1 MPTPML
7 RSGPP
12 SDVLNTIAHSRRTA
26 PADQRIASGDEITT
40 SADEML
46 AIYDI
51 ARALAGQVH
60 LGDAGDVIAKHLR
73 KLIPSSLCVFYLYS
87 TTNDEIEAQ
96 HAVGEGAALVRGLKV
111 SLGQRLSGWVAA
123 NRQTISNSDPFLD
136 LGDIARG
143 PGLMLNSTLSTPL
156 IADDKLVGVLALYSK
171 DHNGFQDTHR
181 RVIEMVA
188 GEIARTFKRASEFES
203 SARRD
208 LVTRLP
214 NVKQLEQF
222 VESAGVDR
230 IAKDAQFTLLIIDV
244 VNLRGI
250 NATHGRDT
258 GDDVLRHVAR
268 QTTAGLRVADILFRY
283 ASDEFVALLNET
295 SSEVGRAIANRIR
308 ENIASNSLVSTI
320 NDIVAVDVV
329 VTAVSTP
336 SDGGSLK
343 ELMTTG
349 RQRAADA
356 ASDHQSTRVG

>member
-1 MPTPML
+1 
-7 RSGPP
+7 
-12 SDVLNTIAHSRRTA
+12 
-26 PADQRIASGDEITT
+26 
-40 SADEML
+40 
-46 AIYDI
+46 
-51 ARALAGQVH
+51 
-60 LGDAGDVIAKHLR
+60 
-73 KLIPSSLCVFYLYS
+73 
-87 TTNDEIEAQ
+87 
-96 HAVGEGAALVRGLKV
+96 
-111 SLGQRLSGWVAA
+111 
-123 NRQTISNSDPFLD
+123 
-136 LGDIARG
+136 
-143 PGLMLNSTLSTPL
+143 MLNSTLSTPL

-181 RVIEMVA
+181 RIIEMVA
-188 GEIARTFKRASEFES
+188 REIARTFKRASEFES

-208 LVTRLP
+208 VVTRLP

-336 SDGGSLK
+336 GDGGSLQ

-349 RQRAADA
+349 RQRAAEA
-356 ASDHQSTRVG
+356 TSDHQSTRVG